1 MRTKPVIKDKN
12 EIERLLLFPTS
23 VFSTILDDNETDR
36 LKLIDE
42 VYEPEY
48 KLTTSELD
56 PDKELDRLRGRKS
69 SAD

>member
-1 MRTKPVIKDKN
+1 MK
-12 EIERLLLFPTS
+12 LL
-23 VFSTILDDNETDR
+23 VNQQLD
-36 LKLIDE
+36 KLIDE